1 MHNRGRSVG
10 NTVTSGAREGAR
22 SIKRSKQSVDQR
34 FMGGRGAQIGA
45 SARGEMIS
53 GTRGSF
59 KERFYPLV
67 LVFLVILQ

>member
-34 FMGGRGAQIGA
+34 FMGGRGAQIGV
-45 SARGEMIS
+45 
-53 GTRGSF
+53 GTRRNDLRNTFIPFS
-59 KERFYPLV
+59 
-67 LVFLVILQ
+67 LVFLVIIQ